1 MSMTWWRQRYAVVSV
16 LFLVWVTSYLDRM
29 VMATAIPYMAD
40 DFGLKPVTMG
50 VVMSAFFIGY
60 ALCKIPGG
68 ILADRF
74 GSRKVMLLGVA
85 CWSVFTVLTG
95 FATSLV
101 SLLVIRVLFGVGEGI
116 FPAASYRALCNW
128 FPKKERGLATGSMMS
143 SNSFGPAL
151 APLFVV
157 AIMASWGWH
166 MVFISLFM
174 PGLLMCWLIWK
185 YIPDHPRESQSITS
199 EELAEIEGTDDL
211 EKDERRLSDRYFNQN
226 RKVPVMVTQLLGA
239 VCLYF
244 MQTAVTMQDV
254 VVYETLAGTFL
265 LGCFGALMALPM
277 GTIQK
282 EVAGRAMGIVNM
294 GGQIAGFLSPIILG
308 YLVQEAGGSFDS
320 AFMCLI
326 VAVLVSF
333 FVALFI
339 KEQSKQEVMSLET

>member
-174 PGLLMCWLIWK
+174 PGL
-185 YIPDHPRESQSITS
+185 
-199 EELAEIEGTDDL
+199 
-211 EKDERRLSDRYFNQN
+211 
-226 RKVPVMVTQLLGA
+226 
-239 VCLYF
+239 
-244 MQTAVTMQDV
+244 
-254 VVYETLAGTFL
+254 
-265 LGCFGALMALPM
+265 
-277 GTIQK
+277 
-282 EVAGRAMGIVNM
+282 
-294 GGQIAGFLSPIILG
+294 
-308 YLVQEAGGSFDS
+308 
-320 AFMCLI
+320 FMCCG
-326 VAVLVSF
+326 
-333 FVALFI
+333 
-339 KEQSKQEVMSLET
+339 